1 MTQSCQAGTPWLLLM
16 QALQS
21 VHQHVAQVM
30 PQQSNEEK
38 KEVQEQLALLL
49 QIAQQCICES

>member
-1 MTQSCQAGTPWLLLM
+1 M
-16 QALQS
+16 QALQK
-21 VHQHVAQVM
+21 VRQRFAQAM

-49 QIAQQCICES
+49 QIAQHCTLACA